1 MLFRIISKFLVLL
14 LVSGLF
20 SSKRL
25 QNCLEVDSK
34 IKQLISEDQYEGA
47 YVVAKNNRKM
57 EGKEGCNASF
67 YYNLGKIFLS
77 FDDFNKTRD
86 MYSKALKEASEGE
99 EYNTIKL
106 EYSRLSFLLSEI
118 SFIKQIYENDQDK
131 EKAISSYIGLLEGNN
146 LWDNGEPYVDINKNL
161 AFDDNEE
168 FTDWNFPD
176 IGYLHLLISDIY
188 KKSEDFNNAIYHLR
202 EALSINPNVKS
213 YNEQIAVISK
223 MIAKQANNLLRLN
236 KLDEAIEKYELSIS
250 IDSTESAIHYNLAN
264 TYFQKKDYKKA
275 IESYKNVEVL
285 DPNKFKAL
293 HKMGQ
298 CYQKLDE
305 HSYAVVQFEK
315 SIDVIEALNENFMS
329 SYNEMALSLMKLNDY
344 ENARKALRIII
355 NKSPKYFKAYETL
368 GVLCLEATDPNFKSN
383 ECALENFTEASNL
396 KPNNHVLKFRLA
408 QLYNII
414 AEEYKDD
421 QDLKNMNY
429 NLNEAKKYARQCRQL
444 KKTYGGAYFEL
455 GVAELN
461 LCNRATGIKSLQ
473 KAAKYDRRYRSEVKR
488 IIKKI
493 DTFTDH
499 CE

>member
-1 MLFRIISKFLVLL
+1 MILRIVSKILILL
-14 LVSGLF
+14 LISSAF
-20 SSKRL
+20 SKRL
-25 QNCLEVDSK
+25 QNCFEVDSV
-34 IKQLISEDQYEGA
+34 IKLRISQNDNLSAFQ
-47 YVVAKNNRKM
+47 VAKSNRKM
-57 EGKEGCNASF
+57 EDKDGCNASF
-67 YYNLGKIFLS
+67 YYNLGTIFLS

-86 MYSKALKEASEGE
+86 MYSKALKIASEGN
-99 EYNTIKL
+99 EYNDIKL

-118 SFIKQIYENDQDK
+118 SFIKQIYENDQDEK
-131 EKAISSYIGLLEGNN
+131 KAIKNYKGLLKGNS
-146 LWDNGEPYVDINKNL
+146 LWDNGEPYVDLNKNL
-161 AFDDNEE
+161 AFDDGEE
-168 FTDWNFPD
+168 FTDWSFPS

-188 KKSEDFNNAIYHLR
+188 KKSEDFNTAIYHLR

-213 YNEQIAVISK
+213 YNDQIAVISK
-223 MIAKQANNLLRLN
+223 MIAQKANNLLRLN

-250 IDSTESAIHYNLAN
+250 IDDKESAIHYNLAN
-264 TYFQKKDYKKA
+264 AYFQKKEYSKA
-275 IESYKNVEVL
+275 IESYKNVEKL

-298 CYQKLDE
+298 CYQKIDD
-305 HSYAVVQFEK
+305 HSLAVVQFEK
-315 SIDVIEALNENFMS
+315 SIDVIESLNENFMS

-344 ENARKALRIII
+344 ENARRALLIII

-368 GVLCLEATDPNFKSN
+368 GVLCLESTDPKFKSN
-383 ECALENFTEASNL
+383 ECALENFTEASQL

-414 AEEYKDD
+414 AEEYKDE
-421 QDLKNMNY
+421 QDFKNMNY
-429 NLNEAKKYARQCRQL
+429 NLNEAKKYARQCRQI

-461 LCNRATGIKSLQ
+461 LCNKATGIKFLQ

-493 DTFTDH
+493 DSFTDH